1 LKSKQQKRRVAIAPR
16 PADASEFLAEL
27 MASLQADDLTTA
39 LRKID
44 ASRELVDGHAFASYL
59 AGLIRVS
66 LGQDD
71 AAIDHFGK
79 AIAID
84 PNHAQALYGRA
95 VALQKS
101 GRVEAA
107 IDDHERSL
115 RLDPGNVE
123 GWLNYG
129 AALQMAGRSAK
140 AVDAYGKLLARAP
153 NHAQALANRGLSRHA
168 MGEDAR
174 AIEDYDRALAL
185 SPADPVLLR
194 NRAVSLAR
202 LSRHEEALDGFA
214 RAFALDASYLDAADG
229 ALAALVAL
237 RLFEDAASFC
247 DTVLTIAPGHV
258 PALLT
263 KANALHETKR
273 HVAALAVFDEA
284 LARAPD
290 DPKLLTNR
298 GMSLFELGRL
308 DEAHASALAA
318 IAADPAFALAWRCR
332 GMVEMR
338 CADHDAALASF
349 DEALRLAD
357 NEPDVHCGRGIVLKE
372 LGRFEEA
379 RAEFDQ
385 ALAIDP
391 RHAETKAN
399 KGSLLLLR
407 GEFAEGLELFEH
419 RWVLDDRPKAEVAY
433 RWPEWRGEP
442 IAGKSIIILDEA
454 GLGDA
459 LQFIRYAPM
468 LAQAGARVAYHCRPS
483 LQRVM
488 RGLGEQVEI
497 VAAPAE
503 DAAYDYCVTLC
514 SLPRAFGTR
523 ATTIPGEAYLR
534 AEPERVALWR
544 ERLSGEGLKVGI
556 AWHGS
561 SHSRSDHA
569 RAAPLSAFAP
579 LGAVAGVR
587 LFSLQKNFGADQ
599 LRDAP
604 MRVLSLG
611 DDFDAG
617 PNAFVDTAAV
627 IENLDLVVTIDTS
640 IAHLAGALG
649 KPVWIAIKH
658 APEWRW
664 QLEREDS
671 PWYRSARL
679 FRQARRGD
687 WSDVFA
693 RMARELEAL
702 AAPRG
707 RPAEAD
713 AILIPGSVGD
723 LIDRITILEIKAEK
737 ITDSAKRANV
747 ARELAL
753 LQGLRDDRGFAGGAL
768 DALAQELKD
777 TNLALWDIEDHIRNC
792 EKRSEF
798 GAEFIALARSV
809 YQRNDHRAAL
819 KRRINLAC
827 GSAIV
832 EEKSY
837 DEAPRELRRRA

>member
-1 LKSKQQKRRVAIAPR
+1 MKSKQQKRHAAAAPR
-16 PADASEFLAEL
+16 PAEANEFLAGL
-27 MASLQADDLTTA
+27 MASLKADDLSTA
-39 LRKID
+39 VRKID
-44 ASRELVDGHAFASYL
+44 ASRALVDRHAFASYL
-59 AGLIRVS
+59 AGLVRVS
-66 LGQDD
+66 LGQDE

-84 PNHAQALYGRA
+84 PDHAQALYGRA

-101 GRVEAA
+101 GRVDAA
-107 IDDHERSL
+107 IADHEKSL

-129 AALQMAGRSAK
+129 DALQMAGRGGA
-140 AVDAYGKLLARAP
+140 AVEAYGRLLALAP
-153 NHAQALANRGLSRHA
+153 SHAQGLANRGLSLHA
-168 MGEDAR
+168 IGEDAR
-174 AIEDYDRALAL
+174 AIEDYDRAIAL
-185 SPADPVLLR
+185 LPADPVLLR
-194 NRAVSLAR
+194 NKAVSLAR
-202 LSRHEEALDGFA
+202 LARHEDALDCFA
-214 RAFALDASYLDAADG
+214 RAFALDPSCLDAADG

-237 RLFEDAASFC
+237 RLFEEAVSFC
-247 DTVLTIAPGHV
+247 DTVLSLSPGHV

-273 HVAALAVFDEA
+273 YAAALSIFDEA
-284 LARAPD
+284 LARAPQ

-298 GMSLFELGRL
+298 GMCLFELGRL
-308 DEAHASALAA
+308 EEAQSCALAA
-318 IAADPAFALAWRCR
+318 IAADPTFALAWRCR

-338 CADHDAALASF
+338 RSDLDNALASF
-349 DEALRLAD
+349 DAALRLAD
-357 NEPDVHCGRGIVLKE
+357 DEPDVHCGRGIVLKE
-372 LGRFEEA
+372 LGRFDEA
-379 RAEFDQ
+379 RVEFDR

-399 KGSLLLLR
+399 KGTLLLLR
-407 GEFAEGLELFEH
+407 GEFEQGLDLFEH
-419 RWVLDDRPKAEVAY
+419 RWVLDDRPKTEIAY

-442 IAGKSIIILDEA
+442 LAGKSILILDEA

-459 LQFIRYAPM
+459 LQFIRYAPL
-468 LAQAGARVAYHCRPS
+468 LAKAGAKVAYHCRPA
-483 LQRVM
+483 LLRLM
-488 RGLGEQVEI
+488 RGLGDEVEI
-497 VAAPAE
+497 LAAPAQ

-523 ATTIPGEAYLR
+523 AETIPGESYLR
-534 AEPERVALWR
+534 AEPERAALWR

-579 LGAVAGVR
+579 LGAIAGVR
-587 LFSLQKNFGADQ
+587 LYSLQKNFGADQ

-604 MRVLSLG
+604 MPVMSFG
-611 DDFDAG
+611 EDFDAG
-617 PNAFVDTAAV
+617 ADAFVDTAAV

-649 KPVWIAIKH
+649 KPVWIAIKQ

-671 PWYRSARL
+671 PWYNSARL
-679 FRQARRGD
+679 FRQQTRGD

-693 RMARELEAL
+693 RMAQELEAL
-702 AAPRG
+702 AAPRAKA
-707 RPAEAD
+707 AEAE
-713 AILIPGSVGD
+713 AILIPGSVGE

-737 ITDSAKRANV
+737 IADAAKRANV

-753 LQGLRDDRGFAGGAL
+753 LQGLRAERGFAGGAL
-768 DALAQELKD
+768 DALTRELKE
-777 TNLALWDIEDHIRNC
+777 TNLALWNIEDDIRNC
-792 EKRSEF
+792 EKRSDF
-798 GAEFIALARSV
+798 GPQFIALARSV

-819 KRRINLAC
+819 KKRINLAC
-827 GSAIV
+827 GSLIV

-837 DEAPRELRRRA
+837 DEAPRAS

>member
-1 LKSKQQKRRVAIAPR
+1 MKSKQQKRHVAAAPQ
-16 PADASEFLAEL
+16 PADASELLADL
-27 MASLQADDLTTA
+27 MASLRADDLATA

-44 ASRELVDGHAFASYL
+44 ASRALVDRHAFASYL
-59 AGLIRVS
+59 AGLVRVS
-66 LGQDD
+66 LGQDE

-84 PNHAQALYGRA
+84 PDHAQALYGRA

-101 GRVEAA
+101 GRPEAA
-107 IDDHERSL
+107 VTDHARSL

-129 AALQMAGRSAK
+129 VALQMAGRSAE
-140 AVDAYGKLLARAP
+140 AVEAYGQLLARAP
-153 NHAQALANRGLSRHA
+153 DHAQGFANRGLSLHA
-168 MGEDAR
+168 IGEDAR
-174 AIEDYDRALAL
+174 AIEDYDRAVAL
-185 SPADPVLLR
+185 LPADPVPLR
-194 NRAVSLAR
+194 NKAVSLAR
-202 LSRHEEALDGFA
+202 LARHEEALDCFA
-214 RAFALDASYLDAADG
+214 RAFALDPSCLDAADG

-237 RLFEDAASFC
+237 RLYEDAASFC
-247 DTVLTIAPGHV
+247 DTVLSLSPGHV

-273 HVAALAVFDEA
+273 YAAALAIFDEA
-284 LARAPD
+284 LARAPQ

-298 GMSLFELGRL
+298 GMCLFELGRL
-308 DEAHASALAA
+308 EEAQSCALAA
-318 IAADPAFALAWRCR
+318 IAADPTFALAWRCR

-338 CADHDAALASF
+338 RSDLDDALASF

-357 NEPDVHCGRGIVLKE
+357 DEPDVHCGRGIVLKE
-372 LGRFEEA
+372 LGRFDEA
-379 RAEFDQ
+379 RAQFDH

-399 KGSLLLLR
+399 KGTLLLLR
-407 GEFAEGLELFEH
+407 GEFEQGLELFEH
-419 RWVLDDRPKAEVAY
+419 RWVLDDRPKTEVAY

-442 IAGKSIIILDEA
+442 LAGKSLLILDEA

-459 LQFIRYAPM
+459 LQFIRYAPL
-468 LAQAGARVAYHCRPS
+468 LAKAGAKVTYHCRPA
-483 LQRVM
+483 LLRLM
-488 RGLGEQVEI
+488 RGLGENVEI
-497 VAAPAE
+497 IAAPAQ

-523 ATTIPGEAYLR
+523 AETIPGESYLH
-534 AEPERVALWR
+534 AEPERAALWR
-544 ERLSGEGLKVGI
+544 ERLAGEGLKVGI
-556 AWHGS
+556 AWQGS
-561 SHSRSDHA
+561 AHSRSDHA
-569 RAAPLSAFAP
+569 RAAPLAAFAP
-579 LGAVAGVR
+579 LGAIAGVR
-587 LFSLQKNFGADQ
+587 LYSLQKNFGADQ
-599 LRDAP
+599 LRGAP
-604 MRVLSLG
+604 MRVMSFG
-611 DDFDAG
+611 ADFDAG
-617 PNAFVDTAAV
+617 ADAFVDTAAV

-671 PWYRSARL
+671 PWYHSARL
-679 FRQARRGD
+679 FRQEKRGD

-702 AAPRG
+702 AAPHA

-723 LIDRITILEIKAEK
+723 LIDRITILEIKARKIADAEK
-737 ITDSAKRANV
+737 LANV

-753 LQGLRDDRGFAGGAL
+753 LKGLRDERGFVGGAL
-768 DALAQELKD
+768 DALARELEE
-777 TNLALWDIEDHIRNC
+777 TNLALWNIEDDIRNC
-792 EKRSEF
+792 EKRGDF
-798 GAEFIALARSV
+798 GDEFIALARSV

-819 KRRINLAC
+819 KKCINLAC
-827 GSAIV
+827 GSLIV

-837 DEAPRELRRRA
+837 DETPRAS

>member
-1 LKSKQQKRRVAIAPR
+1 MKSKQQKRRIASAPR
-16 PADASEFLAEL
+16 PAEASAFLADL
-27 MASLQADDLTTA
+27 MASLQADDLKTA

-44 ASRELVDGHAFASYL
+44 ASRALVDTHAFASYL

-66 LGQDD
+66 LGQDA
-71 AAIDHFGK
+71 AAIEHFGR

-101 GRVEAA
+101 GRPDAA
-107 IDDHERSL
+107 IADHERSL

-129 AALQMAGRSAK
+129 AALQMAGRGAD
-140 AVDAYGKLLARAP
+140 AVDAYGRVLARAP
-153 NHAQALANRGLSRHA
+153 NHAQALANRGLSLHA
-168 MGEDAR
+168 IGEDAR
-174 AIEDYDRALAL
+174 AIEDYDRAIAL
-185 SPADPVLLR
+185 LPSDPVPLR
-194 NRAVSLAR
+194 NKAVSLAR
-202 LSRHEEALDGFA
+202 LARHEEALDCFA
-214 RAFALDASYLDAADG
+214 RAFALDPSCLDAADG
-229 ALAALVAL
+229 ALSALIAL
-237 RLFEDAASFC
+237 RLFEDAVSFC
-247 DTVLTIAPGHV
+247 DTVLSIAPGHV

-263 KANALHETKR
+263 KANALHEAKR
-273 HVAALAVFDEA
+273 HVAALATFDEA
-284 LARAPD
+284 LALAPS

-308 DEAHASALAA
+308 DEAHAAALAA
-318 IAADPAFALAWRCR
+318 IAADPGFALAWRCR

-338 CADHDAALASF
+338 RSELDAALPSF
-349 DEALRLAD
+349 DEALRLCDGEAD
-357 NEPDVHCGRGIVLKE
+357 THCGRGIVLKE
-372 LGRFEEA
+372 LGRFDEA
-379 RAEFDQ
+379 RAAFDR

-391 RHAETKAN
+391 RHSETKAN

-407 GEFAEGLELFEH
+407 GEFEEGLELFEH
-419 RWVLDDRPKAEVAY
+419 RWVLDDRPKAEVGY

-442 IAGKSIIILDEA
+442 IAGKSILILDEA

-459 LQFIRYAPM
+459 LQFIRYAPL
-468 LAQAGARVAYHCRPS
+468 LAQAGAKVAFHCRPA
-483 LQRVM
+483 LQRLM
-488 RGLGEQVEI
+488 RGLGETVEI

-523 ATTIPGEAYLR
+523 AETIPGDAYLR

-544 ERLSGEGLKVGI
+544 ERLSGEGLKVGV

-561 SHSRSDHA
+561 AHSRSDHA

-579 LGAVAGVR
+579 LGGVAGVR
-587 LFSLQKNFGADQ
+587 LYSLQKNFGADQ
-599 LRDAP
+599 LRAAP
-604 MRVLSLG
+604 MRVMSFG

-617 PNAFVDTAAV
+617 ADAFVDTAAV

-671 PWYRSARL
+671 PWYHSARL
-679 FRQARRGD
+679 FRQSARGD

-693 RMARELEAL
+693 RMARAL
-702 AAPRG
+702 AAPHA

-723 LIDRITILEIKAEK
+723 LIDRITILEIKSEK
-737 ITDSAKRANV
+737 IADAAKRANV
-747 ARELAL
+747 ARELSL
-753 LQGLRDDRGFAGGAL
+753 LAGLRDDRGFAGGAL
-768 DALAQELKD
+768 DALADELKD
-777 TNLALWDIEDHIRNC
+777 TNLALWEIEDRIRNC
-792 EKRSEF
+792 EKRSDF
-798 GAEFIALARSV
+798 GDEFIALARSV

-819 KRRINLAC
+819 KKRINLAC

-837 DEAPRELRRRA
+837 DEAPRAS

>member
-1 LKSKQQKRRVAIAPR
+1 M
-16 PADASEFLAEL
+16 DASAFLADL
-27 MASLQADDLTTA
+27 MASLQSDDLATA
-39 LRKID
+39 ARKID
-44 ASRELVDGHAFASYL
+44 AFRALVDGHAFASYL
-59 AGLIRVS
+59 AGLIRVA
-66 LGQDD
+66 LGQDE
-71 AAIDHFGK
+71 AAIEHFGRT
-79 AIAID
+79 IAID
-84 PNHAQALYGRA
+84 PDHAQALYGRA

-101 GRVEAA
+101 GRLEAA
-107 IDDHERSL
+107 IADHARSL
-115 RLDPGNVE
+115 RLDPGNSE

-129 AALQMAGRSAK
+129 AALQMAERHAE
-140 AVDAYGKLLARAP
+140 AVEAYGALLAQTP
-153 NHAQALANRGLSRHA
+153 NHAQALANRGLSLHA
-168 MGEDAR
+168 MGDDAR
-174 AIEDYDRALAL
+174 AVEDYDRALAL
-185 SPADPVLLR
+185 TPTDPVLLR

-202 LSRHEEALDGFA
+202 LARHEEALESFA
-214 RAFALDASYLDAADG
+214 RAFALDTSYLDAADG

-247 DTVLTIAPGHV
+247 DTVLSIAPGHA

-273 HVAALAVFDEA
+273 YAAALALFDEA

-298 GMSLFELGRL
+298 GMTLFELGRL
-308 DEAHASALAA
+308 EDAHASALAA

-332 GMVEMR
+332 GMAEMR
-338 CADHDAALASF
+338 CGDLDAALSSF
-349 DEALRLAD
+349 GEALRLAD

-372 LGRFEEA
+372 LGRFDEA
-379 RAEFDQ
+379 RAEFDR

-391 RHAETKAN
+391 RHAEAKAN
-399 KGSLLLLR
+399 KGALLLLR
-407 GEFAEGLELFEH
+407 GEFEEGLELFEH
-419 RWVLDDRPKAEVAY
+419 RWVLDDRPKADVAY
-433 RWPEWRGEP
+433 RRPEWRGEP
-442 IAGKSIIILDEA
+442 IAGKSIIVLDEA

-468 LAQAGARVAYHCRPS
+468 LARAGAKVAYHCRPS
-483 LQRVM
+483 LQRMM
-488 RGLGEQVEI
+488 RCLGEQVEI
-497 VAAPAE
+497 VAAPAQ

-523 ATTIPGEAYLR
+523 AETISGEPYLR

-561 SHSRSDHA
+561 AHSRSDHM

-604 MRVLSLG
+604 MRVESLG
-611 DDFDAG
+611 EDFDAG
-617 PNAFVDTAAV
+617 PDAFIDTAAV

-649 KPVWIAIKH
+649 RPVWIAIKRT
-658 APEWRW
+658 PEWRW

-671 PWYRSARL
+671 PWYKSARL
-679 FRQARRGD
+679 FRQTRRGD

-702 AAPRG
+702 AAPRAFPAEIG
-707 RPAEAD
+707 DGSASGNALKDTGRRPAETEPV
-713 AILIPGSVGD
+713 LIPGSVGD

-737 ITDSAKRANV
+737 IADPAKRANV
-747 ARELAL
+747 ARELSL
-753 LQGLRDDRGFAGGAL
+753 LQGLRERRGFAGGAL
-768 DALAQELKD
+768 AALERELKD
-777 TNLALWDIEDHIRNC
+777 TNLALWDIEDHIRDC
-792 EKRSEF
+792 EARGDF
-798 GAEFIALARSV
+798 GPNFIALARSV

-819 KRRINLAC
+819 KRRINIAF

-837 DEAPRELRRRA
+837 GEAARAS